1 LTLTLND
8 LPEVSFAEKDINK
21 IISDMISEYEKAH
34 FESTGKIKKLYPGDP
49 IRIWIYTQALREL
62 QLRVLIDDSAKQ
74 NLLKYSRGDSL
85 DNLGAFSRTQRFE
98 EEASFVRMKFTLSGA
113 RPTPETISQGTRVS
127 PGGELYFAVLED
139 AVIPA
144 GQMEIEFLT
153 ICLQVG
159 TVGNGFTAGQINIL
173 VDPIPFIASVEN
185 IEESQGGTDRE
196 DDDKL
201 RDRIHLA
208 PEGFSVAGPEGA
220 YEYFTRQY
228 SPLIQD
234 VKITSPSDGV
244 VDIRVLLIGGE
255 LPGATFISGLSD
267 HLNARDKRP
276 LTDKLQAGAPT
287 TVAYN
292 LDVTYY
298 IRLSEESNENNLKEA
313 IETAIDEYTIWQ
325 KGAIGRDINPS
336 ELIARCL
343 NAGAKRIEIT
353 LPVFTPIDNSNQVAA
368 LGTKAVVYG
377 GLE

>member
-1 LTLTLND
+1 MTLTLND

-74 NLLKYSRGDSL
+74 NLLKYSRGENL

-98 EEASFVRMKFTLSGA
+98 EEASFVKIKFTLSGA
-113 RPTPETISQGTRVS
+113 RPTPETILQGTRVS

-139 AVIPA
+139 TVIPA
-144 GQMEIEFLT
+144 GQMEIEALT
-153 ICLQVG
+153 ICLQLG
-159 TVGNGFTAGQINIL
+159 TVGNGFTVGQINIL
-173 VDPIPFIASVEN
+173 VDPIPFIASVGN
-185 IEESQGGTDRE
+185 IEESQGGADRE
-196 DDDKL
+196 GDESYKE
-201 RDRIHLA
+201 RIHLA

-220 YEYFTRQY
+220 YEHFTRQY

-255 LPGATFISGLSD
+255 LPGATFISGLID
-267 HLNARDKRP
+267 HLNTRDKRP
-276 LTDKLQAGAPT
+276 LTDKLQVGAPT

-298 IRLSEESNENNLKEA
+298 IRLIEETNEVNLKET
-313 IETAIDEYTIWQ
+313 IEAAIDDYIIWQ
-325 KGAIGRDINPS
+325 KGATGRDINPS
-336 ELIARCL
+336 ELTARCL
-343 NAGAKRIEIT
+343 NAGAKRIEIR
-353 LPVFTPIDNSNQVAA
+353 LPVFTVIDNSNQVAA